1 MFTGIIEAQATVQ
14 AVGEGRLTV
23 TRPGSFKDITT
34 GSSVAVSGV
43 CLSIAEFDDD
53 SMTFDVVGET
63 QSKSTLGKLK
73 VGECINLERA
83 MRSDDRFEG
92 HMVQGH
98 VEGVGEVL
106 SIESDGK
113 WTTVTIRIA
122 EDIIP
127 TVVHKGSITID
138 GVSLTVA
145 SVKGCEC
152 SIALIPQTLAHT
164 TLGALQKGDCVNIET
179 DVLGR
184 YVHSLVSQQA

>member
-1 MFTGIIEAQATVQ
+1 MFTGIIEAQAEVQ
-14 AVGEGRLTV
+14 AVGKGRLTV
-23 TRPGSFKDITT
+23 SRPASFKDIAI
-34 GSSVAVSGV
+34 GSSIAVAGV
-43 CLSIAEFDDD
+43 CLSITEFNDH

-63 QSKSTLGKLK
+63 QNKTTIGTLQA
-73 VGECINLERA
+73 GEHINLERA
-83 MRSDDRFEG
+83 MCSDDRFEG

-106 SIESDGK
+106 SVEKEGQ
-113 WTTVTIRIA
+113 WTTITIRLP